1 MRQAMSDETKLPCS
15 CGHDERSHTSGMY
28 RTSRPCEAEGCG
40 CADYSAMHFMP
51 TGFTSPGDVLTPDTL
66 RQRVDLLINGDTNLA
81 AFFEAMRGQ
90 AAEMKRLGDEM
101 GRMGKGIKSI
111 EGAKACPHCG
121 RDRTLYKHL
130 CCEVTMLETM
140 KAKRD
145 ADTANAIRW
154 LEGLG
159 YRVVRPGNENREGG
173 GGV

>member
-1 MRQAMSDETKLPCS
+1 MSDEAKPVCK
-15 CGHDERSHTSGMY
+15 CGHDERSHASGMY
-28 RTSRPCEAEGCG
+28 RPERRCEVEGCG
-40 CADYSAMHFMP
+40 CANYEAMHFLPM
-51 TGFTSPGDVLTPDTL
+51 GFTSPGDVLTPDAL
-66 RQRVDLLINGDTNLA
+66 RQQIGLLISKDTNLV
-81 AFFEAMRGQ
+81 AFFEATRDQ

-101 GRMGKGIKSI
+101 GRMGGGIKSI

-121 RDRTLYKHL
+121 RDRALYKHL
-130 CCEVTMLETM
+130 CCEATMLETM

-159 YRVVRPGNENREGG
+159 YRVSGGPGSENREGG